1 MKSLKKVLI
10 TGGAGYCG
18 GILVP
23 LLLKK
28 NYYVKVYDIMFFG
41 SSHLPNHPNLEIV
54 KADIR
59 DIDQFKKSLQ
69 DIDIVLHLACISNDT
84 SFVLNEK
91 LSESINYDAFEP
103 LVVES
108 KKSGVKRFIYAS
120 SSSVYGVS
128 DQLDV
133 TEDHPLVPLTL
144 YNKFKGLC
152 EPLLFKHIDDNFTGV
167 VFRPATVCGY
177 SPRQRLDVSVN
188 ILTNF
193 AINKNFIKVFGGE
206 QMRPNLHINDYA
218 ELCIKLIDCE
228 KDLVNGQIF
237 NCGYENMRI
246 NEIAKAVKIIVEK
259 NYHKRINIQTEF
271 SDDNRSYHINSD
283 KIKNILNFIP
293 TLSVKDAVHD
303 LCNAFQ
309 KDLLPNS
316 FDDDKY
322 FNVKTIKNSRII

>member
-1 MKSLKKVLI
+1 MKNLKTILV

-18 GILVP
+18 GILIP
-23 LLLKK
+23 MLLEK
-28 NYYVKVYDIMFFG
+28 NFKVKVYDIMFFG
-41 SSHLPNHPNLEIV
+41 SDHLPKTPNLEII

-59 DIDQFKKSLQ
+59 DLEIFKKSLNGV
-69 DIDIVLHLACISNDT
+69 DIVLHLACISNDT

-91 LSESINYDAFEP
+91 LSETINYDSFEP
-103 LVVES
+103 LVIES
-108 KKSGVKRFIYAS
+108 KKSGVRRFIYAS

-128 DQLDV
+128 DKPDV

-152 EPLLFKHIDDNFTGV
+152 EPLLLKHIDESFSGV
-167 VFRPATVCGY
+167 IFRPATVCGY

-193 AINKNFIKVFGGE
+193 AINKDFIKVFGGT

-218 ELCIKLIDCE
+218 KLCIKLIESSDE
-228 KDLVNGQIF
+228 LVNGQIF
-237 NCGYENMRI
+237 NCGYENMKI
-246 NEIAKAVKIIVEK
+246 SEIASSVKNIVEE
-259 NYHKRINIQTEF
+259 NYNKKIEIKTEF

-283 KIKNILNFIP
+283 KIKRVLDFSP
-293 TLSVKDAVHD
+293 TLTIEDAVND
-303 LCNAFQ
+303 LCIAF
-309 KDLLPNS
+309 KKNLLPNS

-322 FNVKTIKNSRII
+322 FNVKSIKKSGII

>member
-1 MKSLKKVLI
+1 MKNLTKILI

-28 NYYVKVYDIMFFG
+28 NYFIRVYDIMFFG
-41 SSHLPNHPNLEIV
+41 SDHLQSHPNLEII

-59 DIDQFKKSLQ
+59 NIEQFKKSLK

-103 LVVES
+103 LVLES
-108 KKSGVKRFIYAS
+108 KKS
-120 SSSVYGVS
+120 
-128 DQLDV
+128 DQLNV

-152 EPLLFKHIDDNFTGV
+152 EPLLFKHIDENFTGV

-218 ELCIKLIDCE
+218 KLCIRLIECE
-228 KDLVNGQIF
+228 KNLVNGQIF
-237 NCGYENMRI
+237 NCGYENMKI
-246 NEIAKAVKIIVEK
+246 NEIADTVKIIVEK
-259 NYHKRINIQTEF
+259 NYNKKINIETEF

-283 KIKNILNFIP
+283 KIKKILNFIP
-293 TLSVKDAVHD
+293 TLSVEDAVND
-303 LCNAFQ
+303 LCKAF
-309 KDLLPNS
+309 KKNLLPNS

-322 FNVKTIKNSRII
+322 FNVKSIKNSNMV

>member
-1 MKSLKKVLI
+1 MRDLKKILI

-28 NYYVKVYDIMFFG
+28 NYFIRVYDIMFFG
-41 SSHLPNHPNLEIV
+41 SDHLPNHPNLEII

-59 DIDQFKKSLQ
+59 NIEQFKKSL
-69 DIDIVLHLACISNDT
+69 DNIDIVLHLACISNDT

-103 LVVES
+103 LVLES
-108 KKSGVKRFIYAS
+108 KKIGVKRFIYAS

-128 DQLDV
+128 DKPNV

-152 EPLLFKHIDDNFTGV
+152 EPLLLKHVDDNFTGI

-218 ELCIKLIDCE
+218 KLCIKLIECE
-228 KDLVNGQIF
+228 KNLVNGQIF
-237 NCGYENMRI
+237 NCGYENMKI
-246 NEIAKAVKIIVEK
+246 NEIAEAVKIIVEK
-259 NYHKRINIQTEF
+259 NYQKKINIQTEF

-283 KIKNILNFIP
+283 KIKKILNFIP
-293 TLSVKDAVHD
+293 TLSVEDAVND
-303 LCNAFQ
+303 LCYAF
-309 KDLLPNS
+309 KKNLLPNS
-316 FDDDKY
+316 FDDEKY
-322 FNVKTIKNSRII
+322 FNVKSIKNSGIM